1 MHLLIEKTIKDATEY
16 FHNFFVHEY
25 TRRTYLHDIDPAIK
39 LAGTALFIVLAISTF
54 DFGKIALIIAATYFL
69 AFNVGLSTKM
79 LMRRSWLFTFFSF
92 VIVLPVS
99 VYERNLE
106 YAVVF
111 PMRVFASISALQLFI
126 LTTKFNEAMYAL
138 KRLRVPKV
146 MLDVVW
152 LTYRYTVVM
161 FRDLL
166 NIMIA
171 REARRLER
179 GNHIDTLK
187 KGGKSLGLFFL
198 RSFEKAEMLEIAMN
212 SRGREIVYAG
222 KYSRGYLY
230 LVYVLAIAGWWVML

>member
-1 MHLLIEKTIKDATEY
+1 MHLLIEKTVKDATEY

-25 TRRTYLHDIDPAIK
+25 TRKTYLHEVNPAVK
-39 LAGTALFIVLAISTF
+39 LAGTVLFILLSISTF
-54 DFGKIALIIAATYFL
+54 NFEKVALIIAATYFL
-69 AFNVGLSTKM
+69 AFNVGLGVRTLLS
-79 LMRRSWLFTFFSF
+79 RSWLFTLFSF
-92 VIVLPVS
+92 IIVLPVS

-138 KRLRVPKV
+138 KRLKVPRV
-146 MLDVVW
+146 MLDIVW
-152 LTYRYTVVM
+152 LTYRYTIVM

-166 NIMIA
+166 SIMIA

-179 GNHIDTLK
+179 GSHLETIR
-187 KGGKSLGLFFL
+187 KGGRSLGLFFL
-198 RSFEKAEMLEIAMN
+198 RSFEKAELLEMAMN

-222 KYSRGYLY
+222 RYSRGYFY

>member
-1 MHLLIEKTIKDATEY
+1 MHLLIEKTVKDATEY

-25 TRRTYLHDIDPAIK
+25 TRKTYLHETDPAVK
-39 LAGTALFIVLAISTF
+39 LAGTVLFILLSISTF
-54 DFGKIALIIAATYFL
+54 DFEKVALIIAATYFL
-69 AFNVGLSTKM
+69 AFNVGLGVRM
-79 LMRRSWLFTFFSF
+79 LLSRSWLFTLFSF
-92 VIVLPVS
+92 IIVLPVS

-138 KRLRVPKV
+138 KRLKVPRV

-152 LTYRYTVVM
+152 LTYRYTIVM

-166 NIMIA
+166 SIMIA

-179 GNHIDTLK
+179 GSHLETIR
-187 KGGKSLGLFFL
+187 KGGRSLGLFFL
-198 RSFEKAEMLEIAMN
+198 RSFEKAELLEMAMN

-222 KYSRGYLY
+222 RYSRGYFY